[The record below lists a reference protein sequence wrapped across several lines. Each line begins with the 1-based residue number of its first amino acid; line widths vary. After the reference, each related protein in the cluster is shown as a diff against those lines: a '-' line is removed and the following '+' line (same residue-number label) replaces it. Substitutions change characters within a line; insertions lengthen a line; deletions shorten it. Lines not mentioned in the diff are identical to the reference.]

1 MKELNEIFFEQYKL
15 FAESAEKV
23 SDRRQST
30 NNYFLTLNSALLAF
44 TGYLTSIS
52 FRIWHIVLALAGIF
66 ICILWIL
73 NIKSFRTLNSAK
85 FKLLHKMEEQL
96 PVKLFTD
103 EWEYLDKGNKEGYM
117 RFSKIEQGI
126 PIVFLILYIIIIV
139 LMIFS

>member
-1 MKELNEIFFEQYKL
+1 MKELNETFFEQYKL

-52 FRIWHIVLALAGIF
+52 FRIWHIILALAGIS

-85 FKLLHKMEEQL
+85 FKLLHKMEERL
-96 PVKLFTD
+96 PAKLFTD

-117 RFSKIEQGI
+117 GFSKIEQGI

>member
-1 MKELNEIFFEQYKL
+1 MKESNEIFFEQYKL

-52 FRIWHIVLALAGIF
+52 FRIWHIVLALAGIS

-96 PVKLFTD
+96 PAKLFTD

-126 PIVFLILYIIIIV
+126 PIVFLILYLIIIA
-139 LMIFS
+139 LRIFS

>member
-1 MKELNEIFFEQYKL
+1 MKESNEIFFEQYKL

-52 FRIWHIVLALAGIF
+52 FRIWHIVLALAGIS

-96 PVKLFTD
+96 PAKLFTD

-139 LMIFS
+139 LMMFS

>member
-1 MKELNEIFFEQYKL
+1 MKESNKIFFEQYKL

-52 FRIWHIVLALAGIF
+52 FRIWHIVLALAGIS

-96 PVKLFTD
+96 PAKLFTN

-126 PIVFLILYIIIIV
+126 PIVFLILYIIIIALRV
-139 LMIFS
+139 FS